1 MIPKFELSVNTFL
14 ISVIFL
20 LILIDILPLYIS
32 HKIWLCAGQWDYE
45 NHPVKG
51 DVISPGGVSSALP

>member
-32 HKIWLCAGQWDYE
+32 YKI
-45 NHPVKG
+45 
-51 DVISPGGVSSALP
+51 